1 MEMFLWVYNPMSRRS
16 KSGSV
21 FVYMANMAT
30 FNEDFEKTQ
39 ESMELSQDQD
49 AWKLN
54 RKGPRKE
61 EMQRAIVESLHLS
74 TMATSYNT
82 HFATYY
88 NVKKVGHTI
97 DFNDYLE
104 GSL

>member
-16 KSGSV
+16 KSGCV
-21 FVYMANMAT
+21 FIYTADMVA
-30 FNEDFEKTQ
+30 FNDNFEMT
-39 ESMELSQDQD
+39 EEIMELSQGQD

-54 RKGPRKE
+54 RKGHRKE
-61 EMQRAIVESLHLS
+61 KVQRAIVESLHFS

-88 NVKKVGHTI
+88 NVKK
-97 DFNDYLE
+97 
-104 GSL
+104 